1 MIFFTFK
8 TVFLFRRLV
17 DCPEVEL
24 ILLLN
29 YLRLNRTKKEKGRVE
44 TSLKIMNACDA
55 YLDAKNGS
63 LALAAMYL
71 FTDCIRTLGDE
82 VNENNV
88 VADFMAKA
96 KPQISR
102 FLNLKGEFKVSTYR

>member
-1 MIFFTFK
+1 M
-8 TVFLFRRLV
+8 
-17 DCPEVEL
+17 
-24 ILLLN
+24 
-29 YLRLNRTKKEKGRVE
+29 
-44 TSLKIMNACDA
+44 KIMNACDA

-102 FLNLKGEFKVSTYR
+102 FLNLKGDIGIPNKPKSFKFCSICVKKLPSDASNLKRHID